1 MRATRLDDL
10 VMARRVTLGAPVLVP
25 MRSHLEDM
33 ARFNRPQ
40 DLGFQLVD
48 EVSRQCGAQPQ
59 ELLRPI
65 P

>member
-1 MRATRLDDL
+1 MRAARLDEL
-10 VMARRVTLGAPVLVP
+10 VVAHRVTRGAPVLVP
-25 MRSHLEDM
+25 VRTHLEDM
-33 ARFNRPQ
+33 ARFNRSQ

-48 EVSRQCGAQPQ
+48 EVSRQCGIPTQ